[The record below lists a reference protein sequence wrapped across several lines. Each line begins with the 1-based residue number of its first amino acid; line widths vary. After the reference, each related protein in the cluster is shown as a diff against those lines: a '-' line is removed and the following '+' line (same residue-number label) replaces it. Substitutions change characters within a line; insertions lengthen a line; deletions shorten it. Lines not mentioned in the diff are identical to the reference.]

1 MDITLVL
8 HLEIHF
14 TSRLLQENHCAFLDA
29 QKQGGISEGKAAEL
43 NAPLLSGYL
52 KPGKQS
58 YSFSRNS
65 RERVSM

>member
-1 MDITLVL
+1 ML

-14 TSRLLQENHCAFLDA
+14 TSRLLQEDHCAFLDA

-52 KPGKQS
+52 IPGKQS
-58 YSFSRNS
+58 YSFFRNS